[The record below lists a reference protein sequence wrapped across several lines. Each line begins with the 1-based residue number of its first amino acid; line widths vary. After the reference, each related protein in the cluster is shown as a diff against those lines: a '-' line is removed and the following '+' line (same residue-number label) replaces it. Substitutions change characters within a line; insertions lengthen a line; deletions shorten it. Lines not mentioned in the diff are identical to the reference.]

1 MTVVVLGNGGSL
13 LSTELEREAIVQ
25 SSTET
30 VAQAVSSEVVITQD
44 NIGYILVEIETT
56 ASIVSGQA
64 GPIGPQGVAG
74 VNEDN
79 IVYSKRIDFI
89 SDNELYR
96 GEAAVGSLVTNP
108 VWRIRKIVMAGDGDV
123 AETWA
128 NGTAEFD
135 KVWNNRL
142 SYNYEA

>member
-1 MTVVVLGNGGSL
+1 MTVVVLGDGGSL

-30 VAQAVSSEVVITQD
+30 IAQAISNEVVITQD
-44 NIGYILVEIETT
+44 SIGYILVEIESSTNV
-56 ASIVSGQA
+56 VSGQA

-74 VNEDN
+74 ISEDN

-89 SDNELYR
+89 SENELYR
-96 GEAAVGSLVTNP
+96 GEAEVGSTTSAAA
-108 VWRIRKIVMAGDGDV
+108 WRIRKIVLAADGDV

-128 NGTAEFD
+128 NGTALFD
-135 KVWNNRL
+135 KVWDSRI
-142 SYNYEA
+142 SYNYEV